1 MGAAAGSHTKKE
13 LLLVKRLQN
22 RAKRVFNRGRTT
34 WRASLTRPQS
44 HRDHRNKTIFVP
56 RKRGHGPEPSAGRS
70 RAPPPAFRGHGSI
83 SQRPHP
89 SGSKPQVPC
98 PSCPGPGTSAA
109 LGKKSRS
116 RMVQPRGSQ
125 AAGHPVPSSHLP
137 PARTLQ
143 RPCCRNASVSAPM
156 PHAEPIRLPHGTGIC
171 CSGTAK
177 GHGQREGCQ
186 PRARCSVGLGDG
198 ETRLEPGT
206 FSSPSN
212 PPRFGAIALAISSRR
227 KKVVW
232 VVGEPSGHEAT
243 SQQGCKDTC
252 TSPTPQEGSGKGGE
266 PDPALPPQ

>member
-116 RMVQPRGSQ
+116 SREAPRLQDTRCPPAICRRHAPCNDLAAETHPSLLRCLTPSPSDCLTARGS
-125 AAGHPVPSSHLP
+125 AAL
-137 PARTLQ
+137 ARQ
-143 RPCCRNASVSAPM
+143 R
-156 PHAEPIRLPHGTGIC
+156 GTGRGRAA
-171 CSGTAK
+171 SQ
-177 GHGQREGCQ
+177 GHAAPWAWAMERHGWS
-186 PRARCSVGLGDG
+186 RAPFHLHPTLRGLV
-198 ETRLEPGT
+198 RL
-206 FSSPSN
+206 
-212 PPRFGAIALAISSRR
+212 L
-227 KKVVW
+227 
-232 VVGEPSGHEAT
+232 
-243 SQQGCKDTC
+243 
-252 TSPTPQEGSGKGGE
+252 
-266 PDPALPPQ
+266 